1 MSSYP
6 NTIATLYSQKR
17 DYLMKRLGW
26 LIPLRIV
33 AIGVIGALLWIF
45 ISSFLEASPNIKAV
59 IIGFAGTATV
69 ALITHQKTRKREID
83 ARHFA
88 DKRVG
93 YMAFIDLMFSI
104 VLAARGDDK
113 DKIEKAVGNI
123 DMEKDILS
131 FKKAIMVWGGSDLI
145 QAWND
150 YEINSNKLQGTP
162 GVIMEMDKLLR
173 AIRKDLGHS
182 DSTLKDGELVG
193 LNLKPKDKERLL
205 RSM

>member
-1 MSSYP
+1 
-6 NTIATLYSQKR
+6 
-17 DYLMKRLGW
+17 MKRLCW
-26 LIPLRIV
+26 LIPLWIV
-33 AIGVIGALLWIF
+33 VTGVFGALLWIF
-45 ISSFLEASPNIKAV
+45 VSSLLEASPNIKAV

-69 ALITHQKTRKREID
+69 ASITHQKTRRREID

-104 VLAARGDDK
+104 ILAARGDDR
-113 DKIEKAVGNI
+113 DEIETAVGEI
-123 DMEKDILS
+123 DMEKDIIA

-150 YEINSNKLQGTP
+150 YEINANKLQGTP

-173 AIRKDLGHS
+173 AIRRDLGHS
-182 DSTLKDGELVG
+182 DSTLNDGELVG
-193 LNLKPKDKERLL
+193 LNLKPEDKEKLL
-205 RSM
+205 RSR